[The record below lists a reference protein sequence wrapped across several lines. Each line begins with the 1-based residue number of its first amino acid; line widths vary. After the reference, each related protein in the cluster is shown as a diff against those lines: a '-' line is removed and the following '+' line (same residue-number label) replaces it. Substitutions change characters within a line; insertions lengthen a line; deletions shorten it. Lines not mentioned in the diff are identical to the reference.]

1 MKEIYDQLK
10 HALKKQIQQQN
21 LFQKKIRVRCN
32 VLSAAEAIGSPEHDD
47 YPIVK
52 GREVMVEASFN
63 GARGQAFTDEFEN
76 MDLAVEDL
84 LTIDLDTNKNRAV
97 FISGL
102 NAVYRHLGLCKKTV
116 HCRDAEPGQCASALP
131 EIIGTR
137 KKVLLVGHQPRFLEK
152 LASIARVRAVDL
164 DPDNIGKIKSGIE
177 IEPPSMMLDAAAW
190 CDTVFATG
198 STVVN
203 GTISEVIDLQK
214 PVIFYGV
221 TISAAAE
228 ILQLRTY
235 CHCGH

>member
-1 MKEIYDQLK
+1 MEEIYDQLK

-21 LFQKKIRVRCN
+21 LFQKKIRVKCN
-32 VLSAAEAIGSPEHDD
+32 VLSAAEAIGSPEHND
-47 YPIVK
+47 YPIIK

-63 GARGQAFTDEFEN
+63 GSRGQAFTDEFEN
-76 MDLAVEDL
+76 MDLAVEEL
-84 LTIDLDTNKNRAV
+84 LTIDLGTNKNRAV

-116 HCRDAEPGQCASALP
+116 HCRDVEPGQCAAALP
-131 EIIGTR
+131 ETIGTG

-152 LASIARVRAVDL
+152 LTLIGDVRALDL
-164 DPDNIGKIKSGIE
+164 DPDNIGKTKFGIE
-177 IEPPSMMLDAAAW
+177 IEPPSMTSDALKW
-190 CDTVFATG
+190 CDMVFATG

-203 GTISEVIDLQK
+203 GTISEFIDLQK